1 MHLLNA
7 RPNGVLQALATL
19 SYTNEVN
26 CSPDAFGKTRSG
38 PVCARSMRRTWKDR
52 EDGSGVIQATTR
64 ACIFILLLGAL
75 QAVQAQ
81 SSPRYLSDLI
91 WTSAVNASGPVER
104 DQSNGGPDSGD
115 GVPLTLNGQVFAR
128 GLGVHAGSDVRFN
141 LAGVC
146 STFTAAV
153 GVDDEVGSNGSIVF
167 QVFAD
172 GSKIFDSGVMS
183 GSSATQMLNLDVSG
197 RNELALVIT
206 DAGNGIANDHGDWAD
221 AQINCG
227 SAGMPQS
234 PIVLDGQ
241 SNITVSGVSI
251 QNPNGPCIIVING
264 SQNIRIENSTLGPCL
279 GGIQVQDSSNITIDN
294 VYIHDSG
301 QSGSG
306 VDVIFSSNVNITGS
320 RFERVRTGI
329 YALGSTGIK
338 VERNTFLNIAGPL
351 PRGQYVQFNHVYGRG
366 NRISCNVGESV
377 LGRSEVAEAI
387 NIFDSFGEPD
397 DPILISSNKIQ
408 GGGPSRFGGGILLGD
423 NGGAWQVARDNIIVN
438 PGQQGIGVAGGNN
451 ISVLGNSIYAR
462 QQPFT
467 NVGLYVWNQH
477 TSPCSSITVQGN
489 SVNWTASNGETN
501 PSWDA
506 ENCGTIAGWSS
517 NNFDAAIDARLLN
530 QPTACST
537 VALRFV
543 PITPCRIADTRNV
556 AGPFGGPVL
565 SAAETRDFP
574 VRSSA
579 CGIPAS
585 AQAYALNVTV
595 VPTGPLGYLT
605 IWPAGQVQ
613 PTVSTLNSLDGRIK
627 ANAAIVPAGPDGGVS
642 VFVSNS
648 THVILDINGYFV
660 PATDPAGL
668 AFYPLT
674 PCRIADTRNPA
685 GVFGGPVFSAGQTRS
700 FPVLSSACSVPSQAT
715 AYSLNMT
722 AVPQGP
728 LGFLTTAPTGIP
740 LPLVSTLNS
749 LTGTIAANAAI
760 VPAGTGGSI
769 DVFAT
774 NATDV
779 IIDINGYFAPPGAG
793 GLSLYNL
800 IPCRVLD
807 TRTPAGAPAVSGVR
821 SVLVAGG
828 SCPAPVSARAFSLN
842 ATAVPQTS
850 SLGYLT
856 MWSDGAPQPLVSTLN
871 SIDGT
876 IVSNAAIVPS
886 TNGLIDLFASDTTH
900 LVLDISGYFAP

>member
-1 MHLLNA
+1 M
-7 RPNGVLQALATL
+7 
-19 SYTNEVN
+19 
-26 CSPDAFGKTRSG
+26 
-38 PVCARSMRRTWKDR
+38 
-52 EDGSGVIQATTR
+52 
-64 ACIFILLLGAL
+64 
-75 QAVQAQ
+75 
-81 SSPRYLSDLI
+81 
-91 WTSAVNASGPVER
+91 
-104 DQSNGGPDSGD
+104 
-115 GVPLTLNGQVFAR
+115 
-128 GLGVHAGSDVRFN
+128 
-141 LAGVC
+141 
-146 STFTAAV
+146 
-153 GVDDEVGSNGSIVF
+153 
-167 QVFAD
+167 
-172 GSKIFDSGVMS
+172 
-183 GSSATQMLNLDVSG
+183 
-197 RNELALVIT
+197 
-206 DAGNGIANDHGDWAD
+206 
-221 AQINCG
+221 
-227 SAGMPQS
+227 
-234 PIVLDGQ
+234 
-241 SNITVSGVSI
+241 SI
-251 QNPNGPCIIVING
+251 QNPNGPCIIVVR

-279 GGIQVQDSSNITIDN
+279 GGILVDGSSNITIDN

-301 QSGSG
+301 QSGNG
-306 VDVIFSSNVNITGS
+306 IDVTFSSNVNITGS

-377 LGRSEVAEAI
+377 LGRSDIVEAI
-387 NIFDSFGEPD
+387 NVYDSFGEPD
-397 DPILISSNKIQ
+397 DPILVSSNKIQ
-408 GGGPSRFGGGILLGD
+408 GGGPSGSSGAILLGD
-423 NGGAWQVARDNIIVN
+423 GGGAWQVARDNIIVN

-489 SVNWTASNGETN
+489 SVNWTNSSGVKN
-501 PSWDA
+501 PAFDA

-543 PITPCRIADTRNV
+543 PVTPCRIADTRNG

-605 IWPAGQVQ
+605 IWPSGQVQ

-685 GVFGGPVFSAGQTRS
+685 GVFGGPAFSAGQTRS
-700 FPVLSSACSVPSQAT
+700 FPVFVERVQRAIAGD
-715 AYSLNMT
+715 SLL
-722 AVPQGP
+722 A
-728 LGFLTTAPTGIP
+728 
-740 LPLVSTLNS
+740 
-749 LTGTIAANAAI
+749 
-760 VPAGTGGSI
+760 
-769 DVFAT
+769 
-774 NATDV
+774 
-779 IIDINGYFAPPGAG
+779 
-793 GLSLYNL
+793 
-800 IPCRVLD
+800 
-807 TRTPAGAPAVSGVR
+807 
-821 SVLVAGG
+821 
-828 SCPAPVSARAFSLN
+828 
-842 ATAVPQTS
+842 
-850 SLGYLT
+850 
-856 MWSDGAPQPLVSTLN
+856 
-871 SIDGT
+871 
-876 IVSNAAIVPS
+876 
-886 TNGLIDLFASDTTH
+886 
-900 LVLDISGYFAP
+900 